1 MFALVL
7 LLEFSSLRYI
17 FGERAIDLVRV
28 DGEYCSVV
36 VLDHVVVVEKEFC
49 VIGGRGK
56 LLPMVNLKLLQLI
69 IVQW

>member
-17 FGERAIDLVRV
+17 FGERAIDFVRV

-36 VLDHVVVVEKEFC
+36 VLDHVVVFEKELC
-49 VIGGRGK
+49 VICGRGK